1 MPLEAALKSQFQS
14 LANLI
19 RRDVIDLTTM
29 AGSGHPTTCLSAA
42 DIMTWLFFRE
52 LRLDTQDLNHPLADK
67 YIFSKGHAAP
77 LLYALMYRLGYLD
90 AEELKTFRKIGS
102 RLEGHPTLRLPGVVA
117 ATGSLGQ
124 GLSIGVG
131 MAEVYRR
138 EGRDQKVYVLL
149 GDGEINEGQIWEAAM
164 LAGSLKLDQLVAIVD
179 RNKIQQSHFCDQII
193 QSEPLHEKFAAFGWE
208 VSRIPG
214 HDLDAIADTFARI
227 RQHRGKPFVIIADTE
242 KGFPI
247 SFLSGKLK
255 RHGVALKPE
264 EREQALLELP
274 VAEDLDIAGLI
285 TSQRNFP
292 PQEQQPIRLDYLMN
306 GSEFDPTKAYA
317 TRAAYGDA
325 LRLLGGYSDQ
335 IWVID
340 GDVSNSTFSERF
352 AQAYPHRHIECGIAE
367 QNMISVSVGVAA
379 TGKVAVANSFARFFE
394 RAFDQIEMGAYS
406 QANFKVVGSHIGIS
420 IGEDGASQMAMADCG
435 FMRSIPNAVVLCP
448 ADYVS
453 TFYLTREILN
463 HEGFCYLRTFRGNR
477 PVLYPID
484 ETFPIGGCKILKAS
498 DQDKA
503 VVIATGYVVHEALI
517 AAEKLAQKGLNLR
530 VIDAYSLKPFPAEE
544 IRRICEEVAGPA
556 VFTLE
561 DHYAI
566 GGLGDAVL
574 EALNGS
580 GICVEKLAVQAF
592 PESGKPEDL
601 LAKYGID
608 AAALIQRVEEVLGP
622 NG

>member
-19 RRDVIDLTTM
+19 RRDSIDLTTA

-52 LRLDTQDLNHPLADK
+52 IRLDAQDLNHPLADK

-77 LLYALMYRLGYLD
+77 LLYALMYRLGYLE
-90 AEELKTFRKIGS
+90 AEELQTFRKIGS

-149 GDGEINEGQIWEAAM
+149 GDGEINEGQVWEAAM
-164 LAGSLKLDQLVAIVD
+164 LAGSLQLDQLVAIVD
-179 RNKIQQSHFCDQII
+179 RNKIQQSNFCARIVQA
-193 QSEPLHEKFAAFGWE
+193 EPLHEKFSAFGWE
-208 VSRIPG
+208 VARING
-214 HDLDAIADTFARI
+214 HDLDAIADVFARI
-227 RQHRGKPFVIIADTE
+227 RNHRGKPFAIIADTE
-242 KGFPI
+242 KGFPV
-247 SFLSGKLK
+247 SFLSGQLK
-255 RHGVALKPE
+255 RHGVALKAD
-264 EREQALLELP
+264 ERAQALKELP
-274 VAEDLDIAGLI
+274 VGEDLDIASFI
-285 TSQRNFP
+285 TSKQSFPAQEKQRIQLN
-292 PQEQQPIRLDYLMN
+292 YLMT
-306 GSEFDPTKAYA
+306 GSEFDPTKQYA

-325 LRLLGGYSDQ
+325 LRLLGGQSNQ

-340 GDVSNSTFSERF
+340 GDVSNSTYSERF
-352 AQAYPHRHIECGIAE
+352 AQAYPDRHLECGIAE

-379 TGKVAVANSFARFFE
+379 TGKVALANSFARFFE

-435 FMRSIPNAVVLCP
+435 FMRAIPQAVVLCP

-453 TFYLTREILN
+453 TFYLTQAILN
-463 HEGFCYLRTFRGNR
+463 HEGFCYMRTFRGNR

-484 ETFPIGGCKILKAS
+484 EQFPIGGCKVLKAS
-498 DQDKA
+498 DQDQA
-503 VVIATGYVVHEALI
+503 VVIATGYVVHEALS
-517 AAEKLAQKGLNLR
+517 AAETLAEKGLNLR

-544 IRRICEEVAGPA
+544 IRRICAEVDGPA

-561 DHYAI
+561 DHYI
-566 GGLGDAVL
+566 TGGLGDAVL
-574 EALNGS
+574 DALNGS
-580 GICVEKLAVQAF
+580 GIRVEKLAVEAF

-608 AAALIQRVEEVLGP
+608 AAALIRRVEEVLG
-622 NG
+622 